1 VDKKLLLSCME
12 KAAEGNALREEV
24 SSRKEH
30 FLCYTLENVEA
41 FSHIVTASQKMLAL
55 FHYMEVIAPSNQ
67 PILICGETGTGKE
80 LIARALHVL
89 SGCTGDFVAVNSAG
103 LDDQMFSDALFG
115 HRKGAFTGADQ
126 ERAGFIGTA
135 AEGTLFLDEIS
146 DLHETSQVKLLR
158 LLQEREYY
166 PVGSDI
172 PRKSRARIV
181 AATNR
186 NPKELVTTGTFR
198 SDLYFR
204 LCSHQ
209 IDLPPLRERRE
220 DLPLLVDH
228 FLAKASRVFHKVRP
242 GYPTGLVPLLSAYP
256 FPGNVRELE
265 AMVFDAV
272 ARHTSGVLSL
282 KTFKSRLD
290 QHTSAAT
297 SALTIAL
304 PGSEIV
310 MGHDG
315 GFPTLKET
323 ENILVA
329 EAMRRTGNNQRIA
342 ASLLGIS
349 RQALNKR
356 LNRT

>member
-1 VDKKLLLSCME
+1 
-12 KAAEGNALREEV
+12 
-24 SSRKEH
+24 
-30 FLCYTLENVEA
+30 
-41 FSHIVTASQKMLAL
+41 
-55 FHYMEVIAPSNQ
+55 MEVIAPSNQ

-80 LIARALHVL
+80 LIARALHAL
-89 SGCTGDFVAVNSAG
+89 SGCTGKFVAVNSAG

-126 ERAGFIGTA
+126 DRAGFIGTA
-135 AEGTLFLDEIS
+135 VDGTLFLDEIG
-146 DLHETSQVKLLR
+146 DLQESSQIKLLR
-158 LLQEREYY
+158 LLQEYEYY

-186 NPKELVTTGTFR
+186 NPKELVTAGTFR

-204 LCSHQ
+204 LCTHQ

-228 FLAKASRVFHKVRP
+228 FLGKASSIFHKAKP
-242 GYPTGLVPLLSAYP
+242 GYPTGLAALLSAYQ

-282 KTFKSRLD
+282 KTFRARLD
-290 QHTSAAT
+290 QHTSAGT

-315 GFPTLKET
+315 EFPTLKQT

-329 EAMRRTGNNQRIA
+329 EAMRRTGNNQRVA
-342 ASLLGIS
+342 AALLGIS